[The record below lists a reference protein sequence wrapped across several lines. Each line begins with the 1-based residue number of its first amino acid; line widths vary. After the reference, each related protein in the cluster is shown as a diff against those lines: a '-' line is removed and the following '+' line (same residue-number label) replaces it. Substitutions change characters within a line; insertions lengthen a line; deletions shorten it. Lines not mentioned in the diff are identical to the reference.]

1 MSRAAS
7 PERIMVLGGAGFLGS
22 HLVDRL
28 LAEGRTV
35 DVVDDLSTG
44 SLANLNA
51 ARGAGAGVRFHHLD
65 ISGTDFPSV
74 VEHRRPQVVIDL
86 ASFGSG
92 RTHTGA
98 AGSFAAVVG
107 VAAACRAAGVDK
119 VILTVPAAELYG
131 VVALRDVPVKESQ
144 EHRPVDVLGV
154 AAKAAV
160 EVLSVERDRTG
171 LDYTALALADVYGP
185 RQRSGALADVVAAVV
200 GATPGG
206 PPDHRRTFDL
216 VYVDDVVDAI
226 VRTLDRAS
234 GLVLNIGTG
243 VMSTVG
249 DIVRAAR
256 GVDDTGGITRGLAA
270 PARFAVSPMR
280 ARIHLSW
287 APWTS
292 LSEGL
297 AAIHRAA
304 P

>member
-1 MSRAAS
+1 MSRPIP
-7 PERIMVLGGAGFLGS
+7 PEHVMVLGGAGFVGS

-44 SLANLNA
+44 SLANLGT
-51 ARGAGAGVRFHHLD
+51 ARAGGTGFRFHNLD
-65 ISGTDFPSV
+65 IADPSLRSI
-74 VEHRRPQVVIDL
+74 VEHRHPQVVIDL
-86 ASFGSG
+86 ASFGPAA
-92 RTHTGA
+92 TGSQA
-98 AGSFAAVVG
+98 VRSFTAVVH
-107 VAAACRAAGVDK
+107 VAEACRSAGVDK
-119 VILTVPAAELYG
+119 VVLAVPAADLYG
-131 VVALRDVPVKESQ
+131 VVSPRDIPVKESQ
-144 EHRPVDVLGV
+144 EHRPVDFVGV

-160 EVLSVERDRTG
+160 EVLSVEHDRTG
-171 LDYTALALADVYGP
+171 LDYTVLALGDVYGP
-185 RQRSGALADVVAAVV
+185 RQRTGALADVVAAVV
-200 GATPGG
+200 GSLPDG

-226 VRTLDRAS
+226 VRSLDRAA

-256 GVDDTGGITRGLAA
+256 GADDTGGISRGLTA
-270 PARFAVSPMR
+270 PARFALSPMR

-297 AAIHRAA
+297 AAIHRA
-304 P
+304 PR